1 MSGTWPIR
9 RAGHVD
15 RGMPDDRARGM
26 IQGVQATTPP
36 RRFTGLDGLRA
47 IAVAAV
53 LVYHAE
59 VGLLP
64 GGFLGVDLFF
74 VLSGF
79 LITSLLLEAATA
91 TGRVD
96 VRTFWARR
104 VRRLV
109 PALLL
114 VLAGTVAAT
123 VVLAPGELGPL
134 RRDVV
139 AALAGVTN
147 WELLAGGESYFEAAS
162 RPSLLRHL
170 WSLGV
175 EAQFYLLWPIVLAVA
190 IAVGRLWLALGAAT
204 AGAVGSAVAMAV
216 LLDPGGDPSRVY
228 FGTDTHATG
237 LLTGAVLA
245 IVSSAL
251 PLPDLGGRGH
261 RFASAAA
268 TVAGTAALA
277 AVVGA
282 FILADAYEPI
292 LYQGGL
298 VAFVLAAAVVVGV
311 LPAAGPLARVLELA
325 PLRWLGERS
334 YGIYLWHW
342 PVYQLSRPG
351 VDVNLD
357 APLVQLARVAV
368 TLVLAELSWRLV
380 EQPIRSRGWRVRRPH
395 PAPRPAMPSRLAG
408 LPARVPVGL
417 LGVAALWMTGVL
429 AWSTFVPA
437 APAAADRDPSL
448 ALPAAVR
455 DGASPAP
462 ATREPAAEP
471 SDADARP
478 RASWGWAGNLG
489 AGPAESPRPRP
500 SSTPAPGASA
510 PPVAGISQPQ
520 VFAVGDSVMLS
531 ALDQLRRRVR
541 GLQVDAE
548 IGRSFTDAPAI
559 VDRQRTAG
567 GLGDVVV
574 IHLGNNGP
582 FYRRHFDAVMARL
595 RDVPLVVFVNLSL
608 PRDWEAHNNKL
619 LAQAVRH
626 HPNAILVDWHAV
638 AAEHPEFFWKD
649 GYHVRAEGGRLYAE
663 LLRDAITARATH
675 DLAGD
680 VSAAP

>member
-1 MSGTWPIR
+1 MG
-9 RAGHVD
+9 
-15 RGMPDDRARGM
+15 
-26 IQGVQATTPP
+26 ATTPP
-36 RRFTGLDGLRA
+36 RRFAGLDGLRA

-59 VGLLP
+59 PGLLP

-79 LITSLLLEAATA
+79 LITFLLLDAAA
-91 TGRVD
+91 VTGRVD
-96 VRTFWARR
+96 LRAFWARR
-104 VRRLV
+104 ARRLV

-123 VVLAPGELGPL
+123 VALAPGELDAL
-134 RRDVV
+134 RRDVL

-147 WELLAGGESYFEAAS
+147 WELLAGGESYFAAAT

-190 IAVGRLWLALGAAT
+190 IALGRLWLALGVAAL
-204 AGAVGSAVAMAV
+204 GAVGSAVAMAV

-245 IVSSAL
+245 IVSSVL
-251 PLPDLGGRGH
+251 PVPDLEGRRRRLAG
-261 RFASAAA
+261 AAA
-268 TVAGTAALA
+268 TLAGTAALA
-277 AVVGA
+277 AVAASFV
-282 FILADAYEPI
+282 LADAYEPI

-311 LPAAGPLARVLELA
+311 LPAAGPMARLLDVA

-351 VDVNLD
+351 IDVNAD
-357 APLVQLARVAV
+357 APFVHVARVAV
-368 TLVLAELSWRLV
+368 TLLLAELSWSLV
-380 EQPIRSRGWRVRRPH
+380 EQPIRSRGWRTRRPH
-395 PAPRPAMPSRLAG
+395 TAPASAVPSPIRA
-408 LPARVPVGL
+408 LPARAPAGL
-417 LGVAALWMTGVL
+417 LGVAGLWMTGVL
-429 AWSTFVPA
+429 AWSALVPAVPA
-437 APAAADRDPSL
+437 AAHGDPSL
-448 ALPAAVR
+448 TLPTAVR
-455 DGASPAP
+455 DPAP
-462 ATREPAAEP
+462 PAP
-471 SDADARP
+471 VTPRP
-478 RASWGWAGNLG
+478 VVDSPDDEVRPDASWGWAGLAG
-489 AGPAESPRPRP
+489 ADPVASPSPQP
-500 SSTPAPGASA
+500 SPDAAPSASA
-510 PPVAGISQPQ
+510 PPVVAAAQPR

-531 ALDQLRRRVR
+531 ALDQLRRRVK

-548 IGRSFTDAPAI
+548 IGRFFTDAPAI

-595 RDVPLVVFVNLSL
+595 RDVPLVVFVNLKL

-619 LAQAVRH
+619 LEQAVRH

-638 AAEHPEFFWKD
+638 AAEHPEVFWQD

-663 LLRDAITARATH
+663 LLRDAITAGATH
-675 DLAGD
+675 DLAGE
-680 VSAAP
+680 VYPAP